1 MRYCTCPRSD
11 KTKRH
16 KVPASMQCA
25 MIIDSIGEDDPD
37 GESLGVSSL
46 SASRMSERE
55 SQIHEARAAARDA
68 IRISSLK
75 PMRGGGSPIEAAPVL
90 AKAVVTAVPL
100 PAAPAP
106 PPPEP
111 LAAPVDTSSEAA
123 EAELPSAA
131 PPEPRAKP

>member
-1 MRYCTCPRSD
+1 
-11 KTKRH
+11 
-16 KVPASMQCA
+16 MQCA
-25 MIIDSIGEDDPD
+25 MLVDSMGGEDDTD
-37 GESLGVSSL
+37 GESLGLSAL
-46 SASRMSERE
+46 SASRMGERE

-90 AKAVVTAVPL
+90 AKAMVTAVPL
-100 PAAPAP
+100 PAASAP

-111 LAAPVDTSSEAA
+111 LAAPVETSSEAA